1 MGSSSPAEIGT
12 SGVECRW
19 FIYQWQFCSGVEVPW
34 FAEWFIHL
42 SLLAARARGI
52 PISAPTSASF
62 LPYLAARAEGG
73 RREGLTVCLSSPL
86 QEHPLGSALGGVFP
100 GDDAGGGG
108 RAYVTSEKPPLTIMD
123 LFKMPQESD
132 CFGLK
137 CCLCCLLVVWP
148 LWSLNSSSVMR
159 E

>member
-1 MGSSSPAEIGT
+1 M
-12 SGVECRW
+12 
-19 FIYQWQFCSGVEVPW
+19 EVPR

-42 SLLAARARGI
+42 SLLAARAHGI

-62 LPYLAARAEGG
+62 LPYLAARAEGVG
-73 RREGLTVCLSSPL
+73 VRGSRCAGLLPCRSTL
-86 QEHPLGSALGGVFP
+86 LGLLWVGVSP

-132 CFGLK
+132 CFGLR

-148 LWSLNSSSVMR
+148 QANGLTSLILEFLICYEGIITPISLLSSEDR
-159 E
+159 ILTAPDT